1 MNGLIQNLHILTI
14 KEKSN
19 LVTVFMLQDTEVA
32 KIVT

>member
-19 LVTVFMLQDTEVA
+19 LVTVFMLQDTRSG
-32 KIVT
+32 